1 MAIHVAR
8 RAGAAD
14 ADRVNEPELLE
25 SGPERS
31 RPTRLRA
38 VGLLGAVA
46 VAAAGIVM
54 VRGQDSPAR
63 IPAPSPSPSPAPIAA
78 PTGALVVR
86 YGTEIDRIP
95 LAGGPWRQ
103 VSVPA
108 AVGDAFLTPDG
119 TTLVQSDGR
128 RLLLVPVRPLRPAI
142 VAAPA
147 VAVLPGIGLPPYVWL
162 LTDQGRLERYDPL
175 RRRRTGDWLPVPAGW
190 RVRSV
195 LGDGVE
201 VVTRPA
207 GNGVERIGSFGA
219 GPATRAGGRPATVT
233 DIVVGHYLGAG
244 RSGIVWLD
252 PACPRLALSG
262 PPCRLH
268 VDGAALDA
276 PPGVTF
282 VAGSATISAAGDLLV
297 PARTLDGV
305 VGTSLLIR
313 IFGQNTSGNGFGS
326 PLMVPGSAGVHLAS
340 GIVFVNDG
348 PVFLRASLDGRS
360 YSFLATPG
368 GNPPLGWPSGR
379 TIPGAPQLLGL
390 DQSGGG

>member
-1 MAIHVAR
+1 M
-8 RAGAAD
+8 
-14 ADRVNEPELLE
+14 NEPDLLQ
-25 SGPERS
+25 SGPARS

-38 VGLLGAVA
+38 VTLLGAVA

-54 VRGQDSPAR
+54 VRGHDSPAR
-63 IPAPSPSPSPAPIAA
+63 IPAPSRSPSPAPIAA
-78 PTGALVVR
+78 PTGALLVR
-86 YGTEIDRIP
+86 YGTDIARIP

-108 AVGDAFLTPDG
+108 AVGDAFFTPDG

-128 RLLLVPVRPLRPAI
+128 RLLLVPLRPLRPAI

-175 RRRRTGDWLPVPAGW
+175 LRRRTGDLLEVPAGW
-190 RVRSV
+190 RVRAV
-195 LGDGVE
+195 LGDAAE
-201 VVTRPA
+201 VVTMAA
-207 GNGVERIGSFGA
+207 GRGVERIGFVGGSQA
-219 GPATRAGGRPATVT
+219 RAGGPAATVT

-268 VDGAALDA
+268 VGTATLAA
-276 PPGVTF
+276 PSGVNFVPGRATF
-282 VAGSATISAAGDLLV
+282 TPEDDLLV
-297 PARTLDGV
+297 PARTLGGV
-305 VGTSLLIR
+305 VGTPVLVR
-313 IFGQNTSGNGFGS
+313 ILGPNTGGNGFGS
-326 PLMVPGSAGVHLAS
+326 VDVVPGSSGVRLAS
-340 GIVFVNDG
+340 GLVFLDNGYG
-348 PVFLRASLDGRS
+348 PIFLRASLDGIS

-368 GNPPLGWPSGR
+368 GGPPPGWSIGR

>member
-128 RLLLVPVRPLRPAI
+128 RLLLVPQRPLRPA
-142 VAAPA
+142 VDAGPA
-147 VAVLPGIGLPPYVWL
+147 VAVLPAIGLGSYVWL
-162 LTDQGRLERYDPL
+162 LTDRGRLERYDPL
-175 RRRRTGDWLPVPAGW
+175 QRRRTGDSLEVPAGW
-190 RVRSV
+190 RVRAV
-195 LGDGVE
+195 LGDGEE
-201 VVTRPA
+201 VITRAA
-207 GNGVERIGSFGA
+207 GGGVERIGSVA
-219 GPATRAGGRPATVT
+219 LPATRAGREATVT
-233 DIVVGHYLGAG
+233 DVGVGHYLGAG
-244 RSGIVWLD
+244 LSGIVWLD
-252 PACPRLALSG
+252 PACPRLVPTG

-268 VDGAALDA
+268 VGTAALEA
-276 PPGVTF
+276 PPFVTF
-282 VAGSATISAAGDLLV
+282 VPGRATFTPEDDLLV
-297 PARTLDGV
+297 PARTLGGV
-305 VGTSLLIR
+305 VGTPVLVHV
-313 IFGQNTSGNGFGS
+313 SGPNSANGFGS
-326 PLMVPGSAGVHLAS
+326 VDVVPGSSGVRLAS
-340 GIVFVNDG
+340 GLVFLDNGYG
-348 PVFLRASLDGRS
+348 PIFLRASLDGIS

-368 GNPPLGWPSGR
+368 GGPPPGWATGR
-379 TIPGAPQLLGL
+379 TLPGAPQLLGL
-390 DQSGGG
+390 DQGGGG

>member
-1 MAIHVAR
+1 M
-8 RAGAAD
+8 
-14 ADRVNEPELLE
+14 
-25 SGPERS
+25 
-31 RPTRLRA
+31 
-38 VGLLGAVA
+38 LGAVA

-54 VRGQDSPAR
+54 VRGHDSPAR
-63 IPAPSPSPSPAPIAA
+63 IPAPSRSPSPAPIAA
-78 PTGALVVR
+78 PTGALLVR
-86 YGTEIDRIP
+86 YGTDIARIP

-119 TTLVQSDGR
+119 TTLVQSDGH
-128 RLLLVPVRPLRPAI
+128 RLLLVPLRPPRPPVDA
-142 VAAPA
+142 VPA
-147 VAVLPGIGLPPYVWL
+147 VAVLPAIGLAPYVWL
-162 LTDQGRLERYDPL
+162 LTDHGRLERYDPL
-175 RRRRTGDWLPVPAGW
+175 QRRRTGDSLQVPAGW

-207 GNGVERIGSFGA
+207 GNGVERIGSFFGA

-233 DIVVGHYLGAG
+233 DVVVGHYLGAG
-244 RSGIVWLD
+244 LSGTVWLD
-252 PACPRLALSG
+252 PDCPRQVLTG

-268 VDGAALDA
+268 VGSAALEA

-282 VAGSATISAAGDLLV
+282 VPGRATFTPEDDLLV

-305 VGTSLLIR
+305 VGTPVLMHVS
-313 IFGQNTSGNGFGS
+313 GPNTGGNGFGS
-326 PLMVPGSAGVHLAS
+326 VDVVPGSPGVRLTSGLVFLAN
-340 GIVFVNDG
+340 GYG
-348 PVFLRASLDGRS
+348 PLFLRASQDGIS
-360 YSFLATPG
+360 YSYLATPG
-368 GNPPLGWPSGR
+368 GGPPPGWSIGR